1 MFLLNDQLI
10 RGYVQDG
17 SRGFLDIEPFE
28 EDCLQ
33 NTSYYFRLGSHC
45 KETSK
50 PGQPLVELGPARSK
64 LILPPSGMAMIRSLE
79 TFLLSNKVMA
89 IFGQV
94 SDLTNCGLELMHS
107 PFIDPTFFGQLELG
121 IVNRTSSEVAI
132 EWQQKIGKVCF
143 FDVSDTY
150 PVFPPLKGKALASKF
165 EARRPERDDDPPH
178 YYKDGRSLR

>member
-10 RGYVQDG
+10 RGYVQEG
-17 SRGFLDIEPFE
+17 SRAYLGIEPFE

-45 KETSK
+45 KESSK
-50 PGQPLVELGPARSK
+50 PGQPLKELGPQGK
-64 LILPPSGMAMIRSLE
+64 ILTIPAGGMAMIRSHE
-79 TFLLSNKVMA
+79 TFLLSNKVMG

-94 SDLTNCGLELMHS
+94 SDLTKCGLELMHS

-132 EWQQKIGKVCF
+132 EWQQKIGKICF

-165 EARRPERDDDPPH
+165 EERRPKRDDDPVH
-178 YYKDGRSLR
+178 DR